1 VPVFLDRAKGTR
13 MAWLWPKIKD
23 ATSAADATKPAVAA
37 SAFVAAI
44 SALLASLSLMQ
55 HKPVLGF
62 NGASLVDAA
71 LFVVIAWRTRRMS
84 RSWSI
89 LGLVLYLVEVIFN
102 VVDSPQA
109 PFSLLAVIFIL
120 AYVGAIR
127 GTFAYHRY
135 LKAESTLQPPS
146 ALA

>member
-1 VPVFLDRAKGTR
+1 

-23 ATSAADATKPAVAA
+23 ATSAEDATKPAVAA
-37 SAFVAAI
+37 SAFVAAV

-62 NGASLVDAA
+62 SGESLVDAA
-71 LFVVIAWRTRRMS
+71 VFVVIAWRTRKMS
-84 RSWSI
+84 RLWSI
-89 LGLVLYLVEVIFN
+89 LGLVLYLAEVIFN
-102 VVDSPQA
+102 VVDSPNA
-109 PFSLLAVIFIL
+109 SFSVLAVIFIL

-135 LKAESTLQPPS
+135 REAESTPNPPS